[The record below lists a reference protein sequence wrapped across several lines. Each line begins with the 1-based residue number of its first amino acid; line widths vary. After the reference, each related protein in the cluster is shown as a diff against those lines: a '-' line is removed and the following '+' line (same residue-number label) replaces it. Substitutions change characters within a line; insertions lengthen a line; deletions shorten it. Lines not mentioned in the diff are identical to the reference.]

1 MRFVHGPLDHFFPMK
16 SDIDVIRAGADSVF
30 GFIRRTVERDGA
42 RCRWMTADYANQF
55 HYGVTLFNGVGGIPL
70 FLADYAR
77 LRKNEEAQKL
87 GQGALEWCA
96 DPAHGGPIRGL
107 HFGKAGPAFA
117 VLQMDSLPASFA
129 VERMCDQVTTSIL
142 RESPGPV
149 TDMLG
154 GASSNG
160 FYLLQASK
168 KRTDPKLLNGA
179 MRCGEWL
186 RQQLTRDNLGC
197 HCLVRPDCQGFGD
210 RPYLGFAHGISG
222 VAFFFSLLYESTHES
237 VWKETALELFET
249 LFASAQPT
257 HGGWNWSPKL
267 GDQILSR
274 CQWSHGAPG
283 VGMAFLRAAEI
294 FDDPR
299 LLHAATMAGE
309 ATYSYGDFRTNATQC
324 VGLAGSGDF
333 LLELWSVT
341 RETRWLD
348 RALDFG
354 NQVLRYRDV
363 LSEGDAWPTDAPGVY
378 SADFMYGA
386 AGIGHF
392 LLRLETQAEL
402 PMPLI
407 GRNVPGDCP
416 NN

>member
-1 MRFVHGPLDHFFPMK
+1 MK
-16 SDIDVIRAGADSVF
+16 SDFDVISAGADSVF
-30 GFIRRTVERDGA
+30 EFIRRTVEREGA
-42 RCRWMTADYANQF
+42 RCRWKTADYTNQF
-55 HYGVTLFNGVGGIPL
+55 HYGISLFNGVGGIPL

-77 LRKNEEAQKL
+77 LRVNEEAQEL
-87 GQGALEWCA
+87 GWGALEWCA
-96 DPAHGGPIRGL
+96 DPAHEGPTRGL
-107 HFGKAGPAFA
+107 HFGKAGPAFSA
-117 VLQMDSLPASFA
+117 LQMSSIPPSSS
-129 VERMCDQVTTSIL
+129 VERMCDQVTISIL

-149 TDMLG
+149 TDMVG

-160 FYLLQASK
+160 FYLLEAWK
-168 KRTDPKLLNGA
+168 KRMDSEFLDGA

-197 HCLVRPDCQGFGD
+197 HCLARSDLKGFGD
-210 RPYLGFAHGISG
+210 CPYSGFAHGIAG
-222 VAFFFSLLYESTHES
+222 VAFFFSLLYEATRNS

-249 LFASAQPT
+249 LFASAQAT
-257 HGGWNWSPKL
+257 HGGWNWSRIL

-283 VGMAFLRAAEI
+283 IGMSFLRAAEI
-294 FDDPR
+294 FDDTR

-309 ATYSYGDFRTNATQC
+309 ATYSYGDFRSNPTQC

-333 LLELWSVT
+333 LLELWSIT
-341 RETRWLD
+341 RESRWLD
-348 RALDFG
+348 RALEFG
-354 NQVLRYRDV
+354 NKILGYRDV
-363 LSEGDAWPTDAPGVY
+363 LPEGDAWPTDAPGVY

-392 LLRLETQAEL
+392 LLRLETQGEL

-407 GRNVPGDCP
+407 GRSFPSDRP
-416 NN
+416 ND